1 MYEEAIKEI
10 RARKPKMAI
19 CYDFDKT
26 LCAKDMQEY
35 TFIPNLGINASEFWK
50 EADEIRKENK
60 MDQVLTYM
68 YLMFKK
74 MVSNNR
80 SLKRKYLND
89 MGKNIELFDGLEEW
103 FERVNEYGKSVGMK
117 VEHYIISSGLKEIIE
132 GTKIGKYFKQIYASE
147 FFYNEDGN
155 AIWPKLAVNY
165 TNKTQFLSRINKGVL
180 DISDDT
186 SLNRKMIDNARRIS
200 TANMIYI
207 GDGYTDVPCMKLT
220 KEGGGVSIAVYTD
233 KTIKTAQNLLKEERI
248 NYLALA
254 DYTKDS
260 EIDKIIKKVIQN
272 MAINTEMKNITYK
285 QKREIKKVNE

>member
-1 MYEEAIKEI
+1 MRKNIIAI
-10 RARKPKMAI
+10 M
-19 CYDFDKT
+19 YDFDKT

-50 EADEIRKENK
+50 EADEIREENK

-103 FERVNEYGKSVGMK
+103 FERVNEYGESVGMK

>member
-1 MYEEAIKEI
+1 MRKNIIAI
-10 RARKPKMAI
+10 M
-19 CYDFDKT
+19 YDFDKT

-103 FERVNEYGKSVGMK
+103 FERVNEYGESVGMK